1 MKLPKNYKIW
11 VTMTLPNETKFIISS
26 SIVDRSVYYLFKVN
40 GENNYTQLGTSNN
53 PTKLENNVFSAK
65 YN

>member
-53 PTKLENNVFSAK
+53 PTKLENNVFSGK
-65 YN
+65 YS

>member
-1 MKLPKNYKIW
+1 
-11 VTMTLPNETKFIISS
+11 MTLPNETKFIISS